1 MKKVLIAVDD
11 TKGSKEAVNVFLNVY
26 DCMRPETV
34 VLLHVQK
41 PEGRTLI
48 DEMLGEPELATL
60 KEVLKGTEVQDVL
73 DRKAQ
78 VILNSCRAIL
88 EERDV
93 RGIKAVVKFGHPTE
107 AILATAK
114 EEGVEMII
122 MGSRGKRTHGFLMGS
137 VSREVANSCEIP
149 VLIAK

>member
-11 TKGSKEAVNVFLNVY
+11 TKGSKDAVDAFLNVY
-26 DCMRPETV
+26 TCMKPETV

-60 KEVLKGTEVQDVL
+60 KAALQGTAVQEVL
-73 DRKAQ
+73 DRKANA
-78 VILNSCRAIL
+78 ILNSYRKSL
-88 EERDV
+88 EDHGV
-93 RGIKAVVKFGHPTE
+93 TGIKAVVKFGHPSE
-107 AILATAK
+107 EILATAK
-114 EEGVEMII
+114 EHAVQMII

-137 VSREVANSCEIP
+137 VSREVANFCEIP
-149 VLIAK
+149 VMIAK